1 MVADAGSRRLGA
13 RLMRDGGARFFR
25 WYRTIPLLVMGLLL
39 ALSLGL
45 NALPRTLVRSFLF
58 PVEHAEQINASAA
71 RHGVDPYLAAAV
83 IKCESDWNESARSEA
98 GAVGLMQLMPQTAE
112 SIASRGLVSAAAY
125 DPDNLTDADT
135 NIEYGCAYLGYLEG
149 QLGSQDEV
157 IAAYNAGLGSVQS
170 WKATSGGSIAEN
182 IQYPETRYYLQRVN
196 DAYEHYKDLYPQG
209 LEDS

>member
-1 MVADAGSRRLGA
+1 MH
-13 RLMRDGGARFFR
+13 DGGARFFR
-25 WYRTIPLLVMGLLL
+25 WYRTLPLLLMGVLL

-45 NALPRTLVRSFLF
+45 NALPRSLVRSFLF
-58 PVEHAEQINASAA
+58 PVEHAQQINASAS

-83 IKCESDWNESARSEA
+83 IKCESDWNESARSDA
-98 GAVGLMQLMPQTAE
+98 GAVGLMQLMPETAE
-112 SIASRGLVSAAAY
+112 SIASRGLVSASAF
-125 DPDNLTDADT
+125 DPADLTDAAT

-170 WKATSGGSIAEN
+170 WKANSSGSLAEN
-182 IQYPETRYYLQRVN
+182 IQYPETRFYLQRVN
-196 DAYEHYKDLYPQG
+196 DAYAHYQELYPQG